1 MDMATKRDASITFF
15 PVRNGDTSLI
25 TLSDGTNIV
34 IDANVTV
41 DSKDADGDAYDVHA
55 HLLRES
61 RRDTGNTP
69 HVDAFIL
76 SHPDQDHLRGFET
89 TFFLGAP
96 TAYSAADRK
105 EGRIIIDE
113 LWFAPRIFC
122 AHETQLCEDAKD
134 FRREARRRMD
144 LWKKKSVDRDLPGN
158 RIRIIGFT
166 DSEELA
172 GLDDVVTVPGNTI
185 AVVNG
190 SKKSDFEFFVHGPF
204 KEDTDDENG
213 ERNHTSVVLQ
223 ARFSVDG
230 VEAACLGFFGGDAG
244 SPVWERIYE
253 RSSEKYLLWDLLLA
267 PHHCSWTFF
276 SETKSEDDDASETVL
291 KFLGK
296 ARKGA
301 VVVASSKPIVDD
313 DDNPPHFV
321 AAERYRK
328 QVGSAKL
335 LCTADSKKDGVPVPI
350 VMSMTSNGPV
360 RDTSSRAAQVVSSA
374 AIRGTVAT
382 PKTYG

>member
-1 MDMATKRDASITFF
+1 MATKRDASITFF
-15 PVRNGDTSLI
+15 PVGNADTSLI
-25 TLSDGTNIV
+25 TLTDGTSIV
-34 IDANVTV
+34 IDLHVTV
-41 DSKDADGDAYDVHA
+41 DSKDAEEDAYDVHT

-61 RRDTGNTP
+61 RRDTSDNP
-69 HVDAFIL
+69 HVDAFVL
-76 SHPDQDHLRGFET
+76 SHPDQDHVRGFEA
-89 TFFLGAP
+89 TFFTGAP
-96 TAYSAADRK
+96 GTYSAKDRK
-105 EGRIIIDE
+105 DGRIIVDE
-113 LWFAPRIFC
+113 LWFTPRIFC
-122 AHETQLCEDAKD
+122 SHEKQLCDDAKD
-134 FRREARRRMD
+134 FRREARRRME
-144 LWKKKSVDRDLPGN
+144 LWRKKSEERDLPGN

-166 DSEELA
+166 DSDLLD
-172 GLDDVVTVPGNTI
+172 GLEDIVTAPGNTI
-185 AVVNG
+185 SRVSG

-204 KEDTDDENG
+204 KDDTDDEDG

-223 ARFSVDG
+223 ARFAIDDVSD
-230 VEAACLGFFGGDAG
+230 ACLAFFGGDAG
-244 SPVWERIYE
+244 SPVWERIYK
-253 RSSEKYLLWDLLLA
+253 RSSEKNLQWDLLLA

-276 SETKSEDDDASETVL
+276 SETPSEDNEANETVL
-291 KFLGK
+291 KFLAK

-328 QVGSAKL
+328 QVGSSKL
-335 LCTADSKKDGVPVPI
+335 LCTADSKKDGVPIPI

-360 RDTSSRAAQVVSSA
+360 RDTSARAGQVVSSA

>member
-1 MDMATKRDASITFF
+1 MATKRDASITFF
-15 PVRNGDTSLI
+15 PVGNADTSLV
-25 TLSDGTNIV
+25 TLTDGSSIV
-34 IDANVTV
+34 IDVNVTA
-41 DSKDADGDAYDVHA
+41 DSKDGEEDAYDVHA

-61 RRDTGNTP
+61 RRDVSDNP

-76 SHPDQDHLRGFET
+76 SHPDQDHLRGFKA
-89 TFFLGAP
+89 TFFTGP
-96 TAYSAADRK
+96 PGSYSARDRK
-105 EGRIIIDE
+105 DGRIVVDE

-122 AHETQLCEDAKD
+122 AHEKQLCDDAKD

-144 LWKKKSVDRDLPGN
+144 LWREKSTERNLPGN

-166 DSEELA
+166 DSDELD
-172 GLDDVVTVPGNTI
+172 GLDDIVTAPGNTI
-185 AVVNG
+185 SVV
-190 SKKSDFEFFVHGPF
+190 SASRKSDFEFFVHGPF
-204 KEDTDDENG
+204 KDDTDDEDG

-223 ARFSVDG
+223 ARFAVDD
-230 VEAACLGFFGGDAG
+230 VSDACLAFFGGDAG

-253 RSSEKYLLWDLLLA
+253 RSFEKNLQWDLLLA

-276 SETKSEDDDASETVL
+276 SETPSEDNDPSETVL

-328 QVGSAKL
+328 QVGSSKL

-360 RDTSSRAAQVVSSA
+360 RDASARAGQVVSSA